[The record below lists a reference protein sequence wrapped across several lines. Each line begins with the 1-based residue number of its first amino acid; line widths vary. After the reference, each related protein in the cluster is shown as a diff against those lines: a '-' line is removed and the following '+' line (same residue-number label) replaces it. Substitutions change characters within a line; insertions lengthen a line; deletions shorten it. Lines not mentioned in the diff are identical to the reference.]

1 MDKKTNLKTL
11 YFISFL
17 LAVST
22 AFPAYIRSSF
32 IEEFVGLQW
41 LGIFFIAAM
50 LVSLIAI
57 LFFSGLIKKLTN
69 YYLSIIVLIV
79 NLISII
85 FLVLTSSPYLLF
97 LSFILFTVT
106 TVLIWINMDVFI
118 ESCSLDRT
126 TGKTRGVYFTV
137 LNFGWVISP
146 LLAGYLIGNN
156 NYRLTFIVA
165 GLLLI
170 PVVFTLL
177 IKKKQLKDNCEYEH
191 HNILYVFKKFLKN
204 KNLKGIFFIAFL
216 LQLFFA
222 VMTIYVP
229 IYLNQ
234 YLGFSWSTIG
244 IMFTFMLLP
253 YIFLELP
260 AGIVAD
266 KHFREK
272 EILIVGF
279 LILIASCALFFF
291 TKSTSA
297 IVWALI
303 LFLSRC
309 GAALIEIMR
318 ETYFFKVVD
327 VQHIDFINFLRT
339 SGPLSF
345 ISTMILF
352 TLLLNFFAIQY
363 LFIFVAIILL
373 SGIYFAWGLKDTK
386 QLG

>member
-11 YFISFL
+11 YFLTFL

-41 LGIFFIAAM
+41 LSVFFIAAM
-50 LVSLIAI
+50 FASLIAI
-57 LFFSGLIKKLTN
+57 LFFPGLIKRLTN

-79 NLISII
+79 NFISII
-85 FLVLTSSPYLLF
+85 SLVLTSSPYLLF

-126 TGKTRGVYFTV
+126 TGKTRGIYFTV
-137 LNFGWVISP
+137 LNLGWVISP

-156 NYRLTFIVA
+156 NYRLAFLVA
-165 GLLLI
+165 GLLLMPI
-170 PVVFTLL
+170 IFTLL
-177 IKKKQLKDNCEYEH
+177 TKKKQLKDHCEYEH
-191 HNILYVFKKFLKN
+191 HNISYVFKKFLRN
-204 KNLKGIFFIAFL
+204 KDLKGIFFIAFL
-216 LQLFFA
+216 LHFFFT
-222 VMTIYVP
+222 VMTIYMP

-234 YLGFSWSTIG
+234 HLGFSWPTIG

-253 YIFLELP
+253 FVLLELP
-260 AGIVAD
+260 AGVAAD
-266 KHFREK
+266 KYFGEK

-291 TKSTSA
+291 TKSTSV

-309 GAALIEIMR
+309 GAALIQIMR

-339 SGPLSF
+339 SRPLSF
-345 ISTMILF
+345 ISAMILF

-373 SGIYFAWGLKDTK
+373 SGIYFAWRLKDTR
-386 QLG
+386 